1 MNAHSPAIVGIV
13 GIGSVT
19 PYGPIAGP
27 IPPAPLQPRCIT
39 AWPVAG
45 VRRAWLV
52 EPFRP
57 TEVAPGLKTR
67 RLDRL
72 SVWSLV
78 AASLALQDAGLD
90 LAQADRSRIAVI
102 FATGL
107 GCIELTEAFF
117 RSAAAHGWSGTDPIV
132 FPETLGNAP
141 ASHVARCFDLRGPNV
156 TVCSK
161 GLAGECALLQAASL
175 LRHGQ
180 ASLAVVLAGDTLTRT
195 AYEWYECAGRLSD
208 ACFHTD
214 PVPDDCGFVPSEGVT
229 AVVLSP
235 GPAARAYAT
244 LRAGRFASAQESPAL
259 IRQVL
264 GDSPRRPVYCAGP
277 SPEIEGIA
285 TISPPEAVSRG
296 LADAGALLR
305 LVLALSVAKAPGSLL
320 QLGASSR
327 GDRAALLMELP

>member
-1 MNAHSPAIVGIV
+1 MTANSPAIV

-19 PYGPIAGP
+19 PYGPLAGLIAPG
-27 IPPAPLQPRCIT
+27 PLQPRCIT

-45 VRRAWLV
+45 IRRAWVV
-52 EPFRP
+52 EPFRAN
-57 TEVAPGLKTR
+57 EAVPGLKTR

-78 AASLALQDAGLD
+78 AASLAIRDARLD
-90 LAQADRSRIAVI
+90 LNQVDRSRVAVL

-117 RSAAAHGWSGTDPIV
+117 HSAATHGWSGTDPIL

-141 ASHVARCFDLRGPNV
+141 ASHVARWLDLRGPNV

-175 LRHGQ
+175 MRHGQ
-180 ASLAVVLAGDTLTRT
+180 ADLALVLAGDTLTRT
-195 AYEWYECAGRLSD
+195 AYEWYESAGLLSD

-214 PVPDDCGFVPSEGVT
+214 PVTDDCGFVPSEGVT
-229 AVVLSP
+229 AVVLVR
-235 GPAARAYAT
+235 GHTTRAYAT
-244 LRAGRFASAQESPAL
+244 LSGGRFASTVEPPAFV
-259 IRQVL
+259 QTVL
-264 GDSPRRPVYCAGP
+264 GESPRRPLFCAGA
-277 SPEIEGIA
+277 SPGVEGIA

-296 LADAGALLR
+296 LADASALLR
-305 LVLALSVAKAPGSLL
+305 LVLTLSIAKGPGSLL

-327 GDRAALLMELP
+327 GGRAALLMELP